1 MCNGGG
7 RRGSETLC
15 PVCLDHIVSPTVV
28 RCGHTFCENCIAAW
42 LQADETC
49 PMCREVCDTPTQSRL
64 LDSLLRERLMQTLPA
79 KEFSGWEDRCREFV
93 RLKQEAQRE
102 HAARR
107 KRARR
112 LVEFV
117 LESIS

>member
-1 MCNGGG
+1 MDALVRAHRAPGGG
-7 RRGSETLC
+7 VGLHS
-15 PVCLDHIVSPTVV
+15 V
-28 RCGHTFCENCIAAW
+28 
-42 LQADETC
+42 
-49 PMCREVCDTPTQSRL
+49 
-64 LDSLLRERLMQTLPA
+64 QTLPA
-79 KEFSGWEDRCREFV
+79 VEGWSSFSGWEDRCREFV
-93 RLKQEAQRE
+93 DRCRGLKQEAQRE